1 MSAIDYDESLVR
13 EAAAQSGD
21 SARLDIENARQVA
34 PPTRPA
40 PARSATPY
48 LSDAIAKMSVRPAHV
63 NNADAGDRVTA
74 DGGMRGNPYPG
85 QAPAN
90 PPIARSEE
98 RREGKECVS
107 TGRIR
112 GSP

>member
-1 MSAIDYDESLVR
+1 MMRVPPCAKRTATCFPYATLFRSVR

-21 SARLDIENARQVA
+21 SVRLDIENARQVA

-85 QAPAN
+85 QAPE
-90 PPIARSEE
+90 I
-98 RREGKECVS
+98 
-107 TGRIR
+107 GRAHV
-112 GSP
+112 